1 MEGRILKV
9 SILLFKFCLEKPT
22 YTFYMNKTLIAF
34 LLVAL
39 VATSEIGDQ
48 VDLSVTI
55 YNDNFA
61 MVKDVRS
68 ITFNAGE
75 SVLYF
80 TDVSSNIQTETV
92 TFKAIDNPE
101 SVRVYEQNYERNLV
115 NTNGILKR
123 YINKEITV
131 YVELGSSTKMVR
143 GVLLGHDS
151 GYILETRFGIN
162 IFNNIAGVEF
172 PSLPEDFFTLP
183 TLNWKVWSQ

>member
-1 MEGRILKV
+1 
-9 SILLFKFCLEKPT
+9 
-22 YTFYMNKTLIAF
+22 MNKTLIAF